1 MLRLWSFVLSI
12 FLLVGVADAQ
22 TVAPE
27 FKPTF
32 DKGIAALK
40 ADRNDEGIACFKRC
54 MELVPTDPIS
64 PYNVA
69 CGYSRK
75 GELDPTFEYLD
86 KAATLGFGNLNDP
99 TGKSNIAAA
108 GDDTDLENARK
119 DPRWAKF
126 IERMTTVRA
135 DRDAAKKK
143 GEEFAAKAAVYIPE
157 KVAALPEMPVLVVL
171 HDYGQ
176 TKDQMIAGRYKAIA
190 DELGYA
196 LIAPSGR
203 ILVGADPQAGMAWF
217 DDAGTYVKGPWLY
230 EKSVTDSVTAFKKE
244 HKLDKNRV
252 YLIGEGVGG
261 LVATSVAVNSPGLYK
276 GAIAVNSQLAAPL
289 VALKAPAAGKMG
301 MRLRF
306 LNDAALSQQG
316 LPAGEDFAK
325 QVESWNKSLTTWG
338 VAGGV
343 STYTTDPKDPKQL
356 QTLIVEAVKGLE
368 SAVQVTPAAA
378 TK

>member
-1 MLRLWSFVLSI
+1 MLRLWSSVLSI

-22 TVAPE
+22 TVSPD

-75 GELDPTFEYLD
+75 GELDPAFEYLD

-99 TGKSNIAAA
+99 TGKSNIVAA
-108 GDDTDLENARK
+108 GEDTDLENARK

-126 IERMTTVRA
+126 VERMTTARA

-157 KVAALPEMPVLVVL
+157 EVAALAEMPVLVVL

-176 TKDQMIAGRYKAIA
+176 TKDQMVAGRYKAIA

-203 ILVGADPQAGMAWF
+203 ILTGADPQAGMAWF
-217 DDAGTYVKGPWLY
+217 DDAATYVKGPWQY
-230 EKSVTDSVTAFKKE
+230 EKSITESVTAFKKE
-244 HKLDKNRV
+244 HKVDKNRV

-261 LVATSVAVNSPGLYK
+261 LVATSAAVGSPGLFK
-276 GAIAVNSQLAAPL
+276 GAIAINAQLAAPL
-289 VALKAPAAGKMG
+289 VAQKAPNAGKMG
-301 MRLRF
+301 LRLWF
-306 LNDAALSQQG
+306 LNDTALAQQG
-316 LPAGEDFAK
+316 LPAGEDLAK

-338 VAGGV
+338 LAGGV
-343 STYTTDPKDPKQL
+343 RTYTADPKDPNQL
-356 QTLIVEAVKGLE
+356 QTLVVEVLKAFALVPAAV
-368 SAVQVTPAAA
+368 PAAA